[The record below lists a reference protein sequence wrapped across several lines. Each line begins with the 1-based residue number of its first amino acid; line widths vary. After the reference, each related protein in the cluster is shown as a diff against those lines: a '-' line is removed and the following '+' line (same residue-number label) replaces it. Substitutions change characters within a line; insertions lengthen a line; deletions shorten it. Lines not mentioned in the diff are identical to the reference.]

1 MKTDPPKSY
10 KVWQKHMHT
19 KSCAHARAHTH
30 NHMHT
35 MSVKSTCAPALSLT
49 HTHGWEGHGCG
60 GGGGGGGGGR
70 MGVKTNLKARAVTE
84 RESDRDRQTDR
95 QICAAKKL
103 LLNLLV
109 KILFEEVSFKLV
121 LREGLWQRVKGREF
135 QIWTA
140 EKQRDHH
147 AVFFCRRGCRRFYYP
162 KKSAET

>member
-49 HTHGWEGHGCG
+49 HTHTHTWLRRTGVWWWREG
-60 GGGGGGGGGR
+60 GGGGQR
-70 MGVKTNLKARAVTE
+70 GVKTNLKARAVTE

-121 LREGLWQRVKGREF
+121 LREGL
-135 QIWTA
+135 
-140 EKQRDHH
+140 
-147 AVFFCRRGCRRFYYP
+147 
-162 KKSAET
+162 